1 MDSRL
6 CSKASEGHL
15 EEYGSHFSM
24 YLSVDHIVI
33 YEQSRVGFILAGRS
47 LIKTRKST
55 GPETLP

>member
-15 EEYGSHFSM
+15 EEYGCHFSM

-33 YEQSRVGFILAGRS
+33 CEQSRVGFYTGR
-47 LIKTRKST
+47 KVVDKDEEEYR
-55 GPETLP
+55 P